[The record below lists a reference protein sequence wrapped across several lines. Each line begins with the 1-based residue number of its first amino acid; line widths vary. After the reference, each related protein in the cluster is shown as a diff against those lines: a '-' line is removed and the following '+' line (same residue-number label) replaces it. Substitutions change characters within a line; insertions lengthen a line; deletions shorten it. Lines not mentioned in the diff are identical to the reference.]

1 MLPSVISGNFIDAKD
16 RSMFVLSSDFLSLAF
31 MNVVILVLLCPIPA
45 TWSSYQ
51 GIPCLNIRD
60 GMSYHFRM

>member
-45 TWSSYQ
+45 TWSN
-51 GIPCLNIRD
+51 LIREFHVLTSEM
-60 GMSYHFRM
+60 GCSITCV